1 MIGDYIAAALG
12 KATYEQLEDGTV
24 YAEVPGLQGVWANA
38 DTEEAT
44 RAELAEVV
52 EEWVLL
58 RVSQG
63 LQVPDIAGVSVR
75 APA

>member
-1 MIGDYIAAALG
+1 VIGDYIAVALSR
-12 KATYEQLEDGTV
+12 ATFEKLEDGTV
-24 YAEVPGLQGVWANA
+24 YAEVPELQGVWANA
-38 DTEEAT
+38 DTEEET

-58 RVSQG
+58 RISQG
-63 LQVPDIAGVSVR
+63 LPVPNIAGVGVR